1 MNLCMRQKPA
11 TPRKL
16 NPRSPLYRSFRESLY
31 PRNIPAMY
39 MYGQEHMTEGAS
51 NGGNHSSCKF
61 AEHDLIWKTA
71 KWVLIELRASLIAL
85 TVHFQ

>member
-1 MNLCMRQKPA
+1 
-11 TPRKL
+11 
-16 NPRSPLYRSFRESLY
+16 
-31 PRNIPAMY
+31 
-39 MYGQEHMTEGAS
+39 MTDGAS
-51 NGGNHSSCKF
+51 NVTVGII

>member
-1 MNLCMRQKPA
+1 
-11 TPRKL
+11 
-16 NPRSPLYRSFRESLY
+16 
-31 PRNIPAMY
+31 
-39 MYGQEHMTEGAS
+39 MTEGAS

-61 AEHDLIWKTA
+61 AEPDLIWKTA

>member
-1 MNLCMRQKPA
+1 MWNFTGEIILRMRKQSVADLLSWSRPVK
-11 TPRKL
+11 
-16 NPRSPLYRSFRESLY
+16 
-31 PRNIPAMY
+31 
-39 MYGQEHMTEGAS
+39 YGRL
-51 NGGNHSSCKF
+51 SSCKF